1 MRKCINRGREGGRR
15 KRGER
20 EEESVCGNN
29 ILYHPTL
36 AIRVGDNTC
45 DSCLCDPP
53 CFPAVVATPPNLGL
67 EAC

>member
-1 MRKCINRGREGGRR
+1 MRKCINKGGEGG
-15 KRGER
+15 RGER

-29 ILYHPTL
+29 ILYHLTL
-36 AIRVGDNTC
+36 AIRVGDSTC
-45 DSCLCDPP
+45 DPCLCDPP